1 MKAVEMKRKLRLAD
15 GFSSI
20 RFARE
25 VEQILREAVA
35 DALRMHK
42 LHNNPIAVWDG
53 NKVVIIPPEEI
64 EIPEYKKK
72 RPTTRRSNSESDRK
86 SIRRRRRRR

>member
-1 MKAVEMKRKLRLAD
+1 MKRKLRLAD

-20 RFARE
+20 RFAKE

-53 NKVVIIPPEEI
+53 EKVVIIAPEEI
-64 EIPEYKKK
+64 EVPEYK
-72 RPTTRRSNSESDRK
+72 RTGAQGSTQHPRRRSRQAGSKESK
-86 SIRRRRRRR
+86 Q